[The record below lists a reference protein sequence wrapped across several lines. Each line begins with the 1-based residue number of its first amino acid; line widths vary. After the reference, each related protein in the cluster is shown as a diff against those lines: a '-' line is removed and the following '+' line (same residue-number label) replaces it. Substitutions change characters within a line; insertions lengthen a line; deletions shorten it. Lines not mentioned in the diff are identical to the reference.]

1 MDKKAKALKKAG
13 KSIKSPVKS
22 LSKRPVKSGIRA
34 SKSSSKANSS
44 VKYTFRWDIETEA
57 QRVLQASFNTANGFY
72 LAKGFYVSE
81 KRFNGD
87 PGCIYLPPLNFKR
100 FKGYWDRVA
109 MREMQFPIL
118 TPMDMEDF
126 LEEQLTP
133 YLKMDNKKL
142 KTFEAQW
149 KKVEGKFWETIW
161 NTFPEFKGLIGELEI
176 CITSFGSLS
185 SYGHLNEEKN
195 QKLRV
200 YLREDFGI
208 SQIAEVIITALF
220 RKVLN
225 EKGFTW
231 ETQEGITDFLMQT
244 TVLNKLFPDYKPTL
258 ESLVVD
264 LVKKSESVRY
274 LNEIGVPNQFNLE
287 IKSGD
292 LWYANQNVEKNF
304 TKSQAAIL
312 KLMMNRRSEIISF
325 DDLSDMIW
333 EQKSTDKYSIWA
345 INKHMQRL
353 KDKLGELQIHNISIE
368 SVRGRGYI
376 LT

>member
-1 MDKKAKALKKAG
+1 
-13 KSIKSPVKS
+13 
-22 LSKRPVKSGIRA
+22 
-34 SKSSSKANSS
+34 
-44 VKYTFRWDIETEA
+44 
-57 QRVLQASFNTANGFY
+57 
-72 LAKGFYVSE
+72 
-81 KRFNGD
+81 
-87 PGCIYLPPLNFKR
+87 
-100 FKGYWDRVA
+100 
-109 MREMQFPIL
+109 
-118 TPMDMEDF
+118 MEDF
-126 LEEQLTP
+126 LDEQLTP
-133 YLKMDNKKL
+133 YLKIDNKKL

-149 KKVEGKFWETIW
+149 KKVEGKFWEIIW
-161 NTFPEFKGLIGELEI
+161 NTFPEYKGLIGELEI

-185 SYGHLNEEKN
+185 SYGHLNDEKN

-200 YLREDFGI
+200 YLREDFCI

-220 RKVLN
+220 RSALN
-225 EKGFTW
+225 DKGFTW
-231 ETQEGITDFLMQT
+231 ETQEGITDFLMQN
-244 TVLNKLFPDYKPTL
+244 TVLNKLFPNYKPTL

-292 LWYANQNVEKNF
+292 LWYANESVEKNF
-304 TKSQAAIL
+304 TKAQAAIL
-312 KLMMNRRSEIISF
+312 KLMMNRRGEILSF

-353 KDKLGELQIHNISIE
+353 KDKLGELQIYNISIE
-368 SVRGRGYI
+368 LVRGRGYI